1 MVIRQH
7 DERKV
12 RTLLAQECA
21 RLMAEEG
28 VKDFLTAKRK
38 AAGRLGVSKR
48 ALLPGNAEIEQ
59 ALVEYQR
66 LFKANEQPLQLR
78 LLRRT
83 ALEAMRFLARFRPRL
98 VGAVLNGTA
107 GPHADVDLHLFADTS
122 EEVALFLLD
131 HAIPFETSERRL
143 RLANGEYA
151 NLPVFG
157 FEAGGVDIDLT
168 VFSPGA
174 EREAPRSPVDGRPMR
189 RAGLAEVQA
198 LLAGE

>member
-1 MVIRQH
+1 MVTRQR
-7 DERKV
+7 DESRV

-38 AAGRLGVSKR
+38 AAARLGVSRR
-48 ALLPGNAEIEQ
+48 ALLPGNTEIEQ

-66 LFKANEQPLQLR
+66 LFKAAEQPLQLR
-78 LLRRT
+78 LLRQT
-83 ALEAMRFLARFRPRL
+83 AVEAMRFLARFRPRL

-107 GPHADVDLHLFADTS
+107 GPHADVKLHLFADTS
-122 EEVALFLLD
+122 EEVALFLLE
-131 HAIPFETSERRL
+131 HTIPFETSERRL
-143 RLANGEYA
+143 RLGNGEYA
-151 NLPVFG
+151 TFPVFG
-157 FEAGGVDIDLT
+157 FGAGGVDIDLT
-168 VFSPGA
+168 VFSRGA

>member
-1 MVIRQH
+1 MVTRQR
-7 DERKV
+7 DESRV

-28 VKDFLTAKRK
+28 IKDFLTAKRK
-38 AAGRLGVSKR
+38 AAARLGVSKR

-66 LFKANEQPLQLR
+66 LFKAAEQPLQLR
-78 LLRRT
+78 RLRQA

-107 GPHADVDLHLFADTS
+107 GPHADVNLHLFADTS
-122 EEVALFLLD
+122 EEVALFLLE
-131 HAIPFETSERRL
+131 HTIPFEASERRL
-143 RLANGEYA
+143 RLGNGEYA
-151 NLPVFG
+151 SFPVFG
-157 FEAGGVDIDLT
+157 FGAGGVNIDLT
-168 VFSPGA
+168 VFGPGA

-189 RAGLAEVQA
+189 RAGLAEVQS
-198 LLAGE
+198 LLTGE